1 MKLWIFVCSQ
11 NPVDSSTCE
20 SSEVLMYWPTKNSI
34 QEMAVTLSSPNP
46 AKIVANVFS
55 GGNGIILKEIK
66 FEPEFAANFGISNGV
81 ALYAET
87 NERESLNIIIEGN
100 HSLSSIKSW
109 EKEGVWQASTRCHGW
124 ISPLI
129 SNPFQTPTRTWNARS
144 LP

>member
-66 FEPEFAANFGISNGV
+66 LCLLF
-81 ALYAET
+81 L
-87 NERESLNIIIEGN
+87 LNHLHLHTTFQSDLQLQIECFVGD
-100 HSLSSIKSW
+100 
-109 EKEGVWQASTRCHGW
+109 VMD
-124 ISPLI
+124 
-129 SNPFQTPTRTWNARS
+129 
-144 LP
+144 